1 VVALGLQLIDA
12 QLMRSIRM
20 FNKYPEQKQS
30 RTVLG
35 ALGAALLTLGIFLVV
50 IDAVGGFIFVVAGG
64 GLVMLAWVASERTF
78 ERVLRVLNWL

>member
-1 VVALGLQLIDA
+1 LIDE

-20 FNKYPEQKQS
+20 FNKHPEQKHS

-50 IDAVGGFIFVVAGG
+50 TDAVGGFIFVVAGS
-64 GLVMLAWVASERTF
+64 GLVMMAWVASERTF
-78 ERVLRVLNWL
+78 EKVLRALNWL

>member
-1 VVALGLQLIDA
+1 
-12 QLMRSIRM
+12 M
-20 FNKYPEQKQS
+20 FNKYPEQKQI

-50 IDAVGGFIFVVAGG
+50 IDAVGGFIFVVAGD